1 MRKQQKITTSSWV
14 PVGGEMVEV
23 ASLPPEKKREW
34 ATGAKK
40 LYLNTMFHGRAV
52 FWAEG
57 EPAPERPG

>member
-23 ASLPPEKKREW
+23 ASLSPEKKREW
-34 ATGAKK
+34 ATVAKK
-40 LYLNTMFHGRAV
+40 LYLNTMFQGHAV

-57 EPAPERPG
+57 EPAPERLV